1 MNWKISSL
9 KGFDSI
15 FGRLACSVAMATVK
29 PRKDVIRFVKSPSHK
44 SASSEKIK
52 ILVIRP
58 GGIGDAALLYPAL
71 KALRESFK
79 DSQINV
85 LAEQR
90 NAGILKGCPY
100 INSVF
105 LYDFRPPIELFK
117 TILANY
123 DIVIDTEQWHR
134 LTATA
139 SYLTRAPI
147 RVGFVTNERAKLF
160 THPVPYSHD
169 DYEVYSFLNLVSGV
183 TGIRYDFN
191 ENEPFLPLDSNLI
204 SQICPAMLEFRKKWG
219 ATVGVFAG
227 ATIPERRW
235 GMGNFAETSKTLS
248 QEGIGTVIV
257 GGRVDLKDAKKFE
270 ENVGRERILNFVGKT
285 SLIETAAIIS
295 QVDLFLTGDTGLMH
309 IAYGVGTPTV
319 SLFGAG
325 IQRKWA
331 PIGKNH
337 IAINKDLFCSPC
349 TKYGYTPRCPY
360 SVKCLKDITIDEVKE
375 ATLRLLSQSKK

>member
-1 MNWKISSL
+1 MNWKIGSL

-15 FGRLACSVAMATVK
+15 FGRLACSLARATVK
-29 PRKDVIRFVKSPSHK
+29 PRKDAIHEIKCPSLNT
-44 SASSEKIK
+44 AFPEKIK

-79 DSQINV
+79 DSIINV
-85 LAEQR
+85 LAERR
-90 NAGILKGCPY
+90 NAGILKVCPY
-100 INSVF
+100 ISNVF

-134 LTATA
+134 LTETA
-139 SYLTRAPI
+139 AYLTRAPI
-147 RVGFVTNERAKLF
+147 RVGFGTNERAELF
-160 THPVPYSHD
+160 THPVPYSHN
-169 DYEVYSFLNLVSGV
+169 DYEVYSFLNLVSAV
-183 TGIRYDFN
+183 TEIRYDFN
-191 ENEPFLPLDSNLI
+191 ENEPFIPLDSNLI
-204 SQICPAMLEFRKKWG
+204 SQIRPAFLEFRKKWG
-219 ATVGVFAG
+219 TTAGVFAG

-235 GMGNFAETSKTLS
+235 GMENFAETSKKLS

-257 GGRVDLKDAKKFE
+257 GGRADLKDVKKFE
-270 ENVGRERILNFVGKT
+270 ENVGRENILNFVGKT

-295 QVDLFLTGDTGLMH
+295 QVDLFVTSDTGLMH

-337 IAINKDLFCSPC
+337 IAINNDQFCSPC
-349 TKYGYTPRCPY
+349 TKFGYTPRCPY
-360 SVKCLKDITIDEVKE
+360 SVKCLKNITVDEVKE
-375 ATLRLLSQSKK
+375 AVLKLLSRFKK